1 MRFQA
6 RHLVFPGLLLLG
18 LAWALSGVSS
28 YLPSGDGATDLMIV
42 QSLWHDHDL
51 AYTRADLDR
60 IERLWPGGPAGLT
73 LFTGDGGRTLHYGQ
87 PLAWPLVVLPF
98 YALLGVPGV
107 ALFDMALFLAMAG
120 AALWHLREE
129 PGLAAVFTGG
139 FFFASAALVYA
150 FRMESQMLVM
160 ACVFFPLLIW
170 QSPRDRPV
178 AFAGAGALLG
188 LLLVAS
194 PWAALLGLPIVV
206 DLAWRRR
213 VRSVLALALAALLV
227 CGLLAALQRYGTGE
241 WTVRGGAQRRTFDAE
256 FPLESP
262 RNLWAG
268 IARED
273 DSPGDLAASLRLL
286 PRNLWYLAV
295 GRFTGM
301 MPYFPFALFAL
312 GLYVLGPR
320 DRSRHL
326 LAASLVVYGIAVL
339 LVHPNDFAG
348 APGFVGSRYL
358 AAVYP
363 AFLFLPG
370 RVDVRRSLI
379 LPYMAAGL
387 WTALAVVGSLPRVV
401 SESFKAQ
408 TAAPVFLRLPL
419 ELTLIPGGRLPGY
432 EAQTWNGA
440 VWIVP
445 RRTFFID
452 SRQPQGVWVRGSSR
466 SEVIVVS
473 PRPVPRLSFL
483 AYSLAANNE
492 LRLDSGVDRVR
503 VRFNTQGKREGTP
516 ITLAMRAAAKD
527 LGFFSQPGERY
538 YRFTL
543 ETTGGLIPARHDPQS
558 RDTRDL
564 GVFLDFT
571 PQAR

>member
-1 MRFQA
+1 MRFRA
-6 RHLVFPGLLLLG
+6 RSFLFPALLLLG
-18 LAWALSGVSS
+18 LAGTLSGVSS
-28 YLPSGDGATDLMIV
+28 YLPSGDSATDLMMV

-51 AYTRADLDR
+51 VYTRADLDR
-60 IERLWPGGPAGLT
+60 AERLWPGGPAGLT
-73 LFTGDGGRTLHYGQ
+73 LFTDDGGRILHYGQ

-98 YALLGVPGV
+98 YGLLGVTGV

-120 AALWHLREE
+120 AGLWHLREK
-129 PGLAAVFTGG
+129 PGAALFTGG
-139 FFFASAALVYA
+139 FFFASAALAYA
-150 FRMESQMLVM
+150 FRLESQTLVM

-170 QSPRDRPV
+170 QRLRDRPG
-178 AFAGAGALLG
+178 AFAVAGALLG

-194 PWAALLGLPIVV
+194 PWAALVGLPILV
-206 DLAWRRR
+206 DLAWHRR
-213 VRSVLALALAALLV
+213 VRSLLALVLAALLV
-227 CGLLAALQRYGTGE
+227 SGLLMVLQRHATGE
-241 WTVRGGAQRRTFDAE
+241 RHTFEAE

-262 RNLWAG
+262 HNLWQG
-268 IARED
+268 GARED
-273 DSPGDLAASLRLL
+273 SHPLDLAAGLRLL
-286 PRNLWYLAV
+286 PRNLGYLAV
-295 GRFTGM
+295 GRFTGLL
-301 MPYFPFALFAL
+301 PYFPFALFAL
-312 GLYVLGPR
+312 GLYVVGPR

-326 LAASLVVYGIAVL
+326 LAASLAVYGIAIL

-348 APGFVGSRYL
+348 APGFVGSRYW

-370 RVDVRRSLI
+370 RLDVRRSLV
-379 LPYMAAGL
+379 LPYLAAGL

-401 SESFKAQ
+401 PESFRAQ

-445 RRTFFID
+445 RRIFFMD
-452 SRQPQGVWVRGSSR
+452 ARQPEGVWIRGSSR
-466 SEVIVVS
+466 SEVILVS
-473 PRPVPRLSFL
+473 PRPIARLNFL
-483 AYSLAANNE
+483 AYSFAARNE
-492 LRLDSGVDRVR
+492 LRLDSGADHLR

-516 ITLAMRAAAKD
+516 ISLAVRPAAQD
-527 LGFFSQPGERY
+527 LGFFSQPGERF
-538 YRFTL
+538 YRFAL
-543 ETTGGLIPARHDPQS
+543 ETTGGLVPARHDPQS
-558 RDTRDL
+558 HDTRDL